1 LDPPED
7 NNSNSFYHS
16 LQALIIGARYVT
28 EYGPN
33 KERFKFTLF
42 AVLAQS
48 VMGALVARLGECRS
62 DAKNSRNLTAYLR
75 SDGSVAA
82 H

>member
-1 LDPPED
+1 MLTTPR
-7 NNSNSFYHS
+7 S
-16 LQALIIGARYVT
+16 YVT

-48 VMGALVARLGECRS
+48 VMGALVARLGELNI
-62 DAKNSRNLTAYLR
+62 DHY
-75 SDGSVAA
+75 
-82 H
+82 HI